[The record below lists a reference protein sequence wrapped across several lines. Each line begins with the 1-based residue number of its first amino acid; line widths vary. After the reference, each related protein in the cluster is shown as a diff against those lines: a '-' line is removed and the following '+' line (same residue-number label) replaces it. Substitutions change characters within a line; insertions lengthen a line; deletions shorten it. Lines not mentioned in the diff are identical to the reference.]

1 MQIRILI
8 IALLLCSSASLAA
21 SVDDGL
27 VAFEQGDYEGARDIW
42 LPLAEQGEARAAY
55 YMSLLCAQG
64 KGVPKN
70 IPLAMEYLAAAARNG
85 HAVAQFN
92 LGNHYNQG
100 KWLEEKPELAAYWW
114 RVSASQDMA
123 RAQHNLATLYLMGRG
138 VRQDVSRAGYW
149 YRRAAENGSQPSAL
163 MLEQI
168 EADPV
173 TSGRLRLNEDT
184 VAPEPVVMPD
194 SVDRVET
201 IAAEQVDVPVAAAEP
216 EGKQYPDEEPAKLGG
231 TVKEASQDPLGE
243 TAVLAK
249 PAEVAAPKRPADSFV
264 TEPAPTQQEYA
275 FNALGHDWVNQ
286 QSPRDYILQLLA
298 SESPEAVK
306 EILDRYAFNRSVAVY
321 RYQARGNL
329 YYAIGYGP
337 FRSAKE
343 ALEGAS
349 ELPESMAVNNPWP
362 RRFSAVQKLIK

>member
-173 TSGRLRLNEDT
+173 TSGRLKLNEDI
-184 VAPEPVVMPD
+184 VEPEPVVMPD
-194 SVDRVET
+194 SVDR
-201 IAAEQVDVPVAAAEP
+201 AEPIDVAKVDEPDESTDPDEIESPAAEP
-216 EGKQYPDEEPAKLGG
+216 ARLKD
-231 TVKEASQDPLGE
+231 TVKEVPRDAMGE
-243 TAVLAK
+243 TAAMAK

-306 EILDRYAFNRSVAVY
+306 EILDRHAFNRPVAVY